1 MSQQDHDHG
10 IFVGGRHGIHLHGTR
25 PVATWVVVSSSNSV
39 TCWSGARPGVR
50 VISVP
55 NTVGIPTARAA
66 SAKRTTP

>member
-1 MSQQDHDHG
+1 
-10 IFVGGRHGIHLHGTR
+10 V
-25 PVATWVVVSSSNSV
+25 VASSISII
-39 TCWSGARPGVR
+39 CWSGARPGVN